1 MRSPNAPMVPAVLLL
16 GAGDRGRVYTDW
28 ILRHAGRLRV
38 VGVAEPDEARRE
50 YIRKAHH
57 LPAGACFSDW
67 QDALA
72 ADLSADAVI
81 VSTQDQLHTGPA
93 VSSLEQGLHVLLE
106 KPMAPTR
113 QEVLTIAAAGAAGS
127 LTICHVLRYSSFFNA
142 VKGVVAGGALGDIQ
156 SIFHAENVSY
166 YHFAHSYVRGNWR
179 NSDTSSP
186 LILAKSCH
194 DLDILCWIAASAPVQ
209 VSSTAG
215 QGHFIAANAP
225 SGGPARCSDG
235 CSVASTCL
243 YEAERTYLRG
253 VPLKTAVGRGSGPL
267 ALAARLGVAHPRLA
281 AGLPG
286 LSRYAVWKEWPT
298 STITSNLTT
307 DGIRAALRD
316 GPYGR
321 CVYRC
326 DNNQPDHQD
335 TIITFANGITATFR
349 LHGRSHE
356 EGRTLRIDGSKATL
370 RGKFGSGTVLELH
383 PHGSTRTVNV
393 PVKGDVLGHSEADD
407 GLMEA
412 WSMMVSSADDAR
424 PVTDEC
430 LSTDGATSLA
440 SHLLAFAAHES
451 AVTGRTQDVTTD
463 S

>member
-1 MRSPNAPMVPAVLLL
+1 M
-16 GAGDRGRVYTDW
+16 
-28 ILRHAGRLRV
+28 
-38 VGVAEPDEARRE
+38 
-50 YIRKAHH
+50 KAHG
-57 LPAGACFSDW
+57 LPAGACFADW
-67 QDALA
+67 QDALT
-72 ADLSADAVI
+72 ADLSAYAVI
-81 VSTQDQLHTGPA
+81 VSTQDQLHTRPA

-113 QEVLTIAAAGAAGS
+113 QEVLAIADAAAGAAGS
-127 LTICHVLRYSSFFNA
+127 LTVCHVLRYSSFFNA
-142 VKGVVAGGALGDIQ
+142 VKGVVGGGSLGDIQ
-156 SIFHAENVSY
+156 SVYLAENVSY
-166 YHFAHSYVRGNWR
+166 YHFAHSYVRGNWS
-179 NSDTSSP
+179 NSGTSSP

-194 DLDILCWIAASAPVQ
+194 DLDILCWITNSAPVL

-215 QGHFIAANAP
+215 QGHFTATNAP
-225 SGGPARCSDG
+225 SGAPARCSDG
-235 CSVASTCL
+235 CPVASTCL

-267 ALAARLGVAHPRLA
+267 ALAARLGIAHPRLA
-281 AGLPG
+281 ARLPG

-307 DGIRAALRD
+307 DGIRTALRD

-335 TIITFANGITATFR
+335 TIITFANDITATFR

-407 GLMEA
+407 
-412 WSMMVSSADDAR
+412 
-424 PVTDEC
+424 
-430 LSTDGATSLA
+430 
-440 SHLLAFAAHES
+440 
-451 AVTGRTQDVTTD
+451 
-463 S
+463 